1 MAGNQNAAKVE
12 NINGSSFPANSQGFA
27 EAEKNGG
34 EMDRQDIVI
43 EVTDVKKKFKSYQDK
58 AVSLKERFVNPSRSK
73 HEDIMVLKG
82 ISFQVHKGEAVGL
95 IGKNGCGKS
104 TTLKLLTRILRP
116 NEGHIRISGRVSSL
130 IELGA
135 GFHPDMTGRENIY
148 TNASI
153 FGITRKEVDK
163 RLEDIIRFSE
173 LEEFID
179 NPVRT
184 YSSGM
189 YMRLAFAVAINVDAD
204 VLLIDEILAVGDTAF
219 QRKCFEKLK
228 SIKENGTT
236 IVIVSHS
243 MDQMYKICDRLIW
256 IENGL
261 IRDEGIP
268 RFIGEEYLAAMEG
281 RRLDR
286 IEYENR
292 LKKEELERR
301 IREEQERL
309 QKEQEERQQQE
320 VARKQKEEDE
330 SRHKEEARKQKEED
344 EQRRREELAEME
356 RRHKEIAVNE
366 SLKDICPFYRSG
378 ARRQTEFG
386 LFYTY
391 VTVLGE
397 DGHETNSWITGKKY
411 IIRLTYK
418 AVADYENVRFVIG
431 LTRDDGIYCYGSYK
445 ELTGILSH
453 QGVLEFHFK
462 NGLLKGKYVLD
473 LWIEDFSGVPYD
485 SIYSLMAI
493 EVDTS
498 SYIERGILTMEHTW
512 KVC

>member
-1 MAGNQNAAKVE
+1 MGDIVE
-12 NINGSSFPANSQGFA
+12 DIIS
-27 EAEKNGG
+27 E
-34 EMDRQDIVI
+34 DIVI

-58 AVSLKERFVNPSRSK
+58 AVSLKERFINPSRRK
-73 HEDIMVLKG
+73 HEDVTVLNG
-82 ISFQVHKGEAVGL
+82 ISFQVNKGEAIGL

-116 NEGHIRISGRVSSL
+116 NEGCIRIKGRVSSL

-153 FGITRKEVDK
+153 FGLTRKEIDS
-163 RLEDIIRFSE
+163 RLTDIIRFSE

-204 VLLIDEILAVGDTAF
+204 VLLIDEILAVGDSAF
-219 QRKCFEKLK
+219 QKKCFEKLK

-256 IENGL
+256 IEEGHIREEGL
-261 IRDEGIP
+261 P
-268 RFIGEEYLAAMEG
+268 RLIGEEYLAAMEG

-286 IEYENR
+286 IEYETQ
-292 LKKEELERR
+292 LEKEELEKQIQAEKER
-301 IREEQERL
+301 IR
-309 QKEQEERQQQE
+309 KEQEDQGSGEETGKAKQQPEEEQQPGEAAGKEKEAGQNRAAEQAVTESEQE
-320 VARKQKEEDE
+320 ILGELQKRQKE
-330 SRHKEEARKQKEED
+330 
-344 EQRRREELAEME
+344 LLC
-356 RRHKEIAVNE
+356 NE
-366 SLKDICPFYRSG
+366 SLKEICPFYRSG
-378 ARRQTEFG
+378 ARRKTDN
-386 LFYTY
+386 LFAYTNI
-391 VTVLGE
+391 TVCDE
-397 DGHETNSWITGKKY
+397 DGRETNCWETGREYTIKLAY
-411 IIRLTYK
+411 Q
-418 AVADYENVRFVIG
+418 AVKNYENVRFAMGI
-431 LTRDDGIYCYGSYK
+431 TREDGIYCYGSYK
-445 ELTGILSH
+445 EIPELPAL
-453 QGVLEFHFK
+453 QGLLEFRFK

-473 LWIEDFSGVPYD
+473 LWIEDFSGAPYD

-493 EVDTS
+493 EVNTDP
-498 SYIERGILTMEHTW
+498 YIERGILAMEHTW
-512 KVC
+512 KVCQRTEL